1 LPRNSE
7 KCWTGDKTA
16 SRLPCGMTVLPGI
29 GHEAPGG
36 LEDPDGCSG
45 DAVEL
50 PADYPAI
57 REYLLDTLRTR

>member
-1 LPRNSE
+1 
-7 KCWTGDKTA
+7 
-16 SRLPCGMTVLPGI
+16 MTVLPGI